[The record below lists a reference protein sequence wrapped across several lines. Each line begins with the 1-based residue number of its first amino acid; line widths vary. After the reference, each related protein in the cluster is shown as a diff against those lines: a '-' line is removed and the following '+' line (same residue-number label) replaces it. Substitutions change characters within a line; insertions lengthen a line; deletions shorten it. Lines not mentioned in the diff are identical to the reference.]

1 MLFIMIEPIQ
11 LGSVCDCFSTE
22 QRYVLMKCVTQLF
35 FDVLMRV
42 FRTSDYC
49 YFVGDYGEGGK
60 EKCWSKRFLKQY
72 QSVSFEMQNEHT
84 E

>member
-1 MLFIMIEPIQ
+1 MYIIVIEPIQ
-11 LGSVCDCFSTE
+11 LGSACDCFSTE
-22 QRYVLMKCVTQLF
+22 QRDVLMKCVTQLF

-60 EKCWSKRFLKQY
+60 RKVLVKKVSQTI
-72 QSVSFEMQNEHT
+72 SVCLF
-84 E
+84 